1 LLVTFVSLV
10 LNLELQ
16 VLRLHVDE
24 SDSSSEATKQFPEPE
39 LVSSHTSQLTPVH
52 YGLMAGAIALTGV
65 VVLVY
70 LKRSRG

>member
-1 LLVTFVSLV
+1 
-10 LNLELQ
+10 
-16 VLRLHVDE
+16 LHIDE
-24 SDSSSEATKQFPEPE
+24 SDSKSEVAKQSLEPE
-39 LVSSHTSQLTPVH
+39 LVPSHKSQLTPVH